1 MRVPLRLLA
10 VAAAA
15 AAPLLGMVAPQV
27 AATPA
32 AASEATVDSVRLN
45 GFEAKLVEQINA
57 ARRAHGLRQ
66 LVVTAGTTDVA
77 RAWAWHLAHA
87 QALSH
92 NPSLVHDIAHHGSG
106 SWTQISENVGEGPS
120 DSPTTLFQAYMAS
133 PPHRANILDGGSRYI
148 GVGVVERGSTSWNT
162 LDFTNSYNTGYGRT
176 RVPPAA
182 MSMDRQQI
190 TATTDVAG
198 VERPDQR
205 FGTTRHGSVA
215 ISQPRFSGPSAA
227 NDRVSA
233 QLSRHGSLGHGQ
245 LLMRAPLLLTQ
256 AHTLQLQLVS
266 RDPRH
271 RPLTVTVRLAHSFA
285 STATLGTVHVRSRR
299 TWYSLTLPASARSY
313 RDTLLL
319 RVGSHAL
326 GRVGGRA
333 RLAVLDVRAGV

>member
-1 MRVPLRLLA
+1 MRLLA

-27 AATPA
+27 TATPA

-57 ARRAHGLRQ
+57 ARQDHGLRP

-92 NPSLVHDIAHHGSG
+92 NPSIVRDIARHGSPN
-106 SWTQISENVGEGPS
+106 WTLIAENVGESAS
-120 DSPTTLFQAYMAS
+120 DSPGTLFQAYMAS
-133 PPHRANILDGGSRYI
+133 PPHRANILDRSSRYL
-148 GVGVVERGSTSWNT
+148 GVGVVERGTTAWNT
-162 LDFTNSYNTGYGRT
+162 LDFTNSYTTTYGRT

-182 MSMDRQQI
+182 MTMDRQQI
-190 TATTDVAG
+190 TTTTDVAS

-205 FGTTRHGSVA
+205 FGSARSGSVA
-215 ISQPRFSGPSAA
+215 ITQPRFSGPSAA

-233 QLSRHGSLGHGQ
+233 AMVRHGAGHGE
-245 LLMRAPLLLTQ
+245 LLMRAPLQLNQ
-256 AHTLQLQLVS
+256 AHTLLLQLAS
-266 RDPRH
+266 HDPRH
-271 RPLTVTVRLAHSFA
+271 RALSVTVQLAHSFA
-285 STATLGTVHVRSRR
+285 STATLGTLHVRGHR
-299 TWYSLTLPASARSY
+299 TWYSLTLPTSARSY
-313 RDTLLL
+313 RDTLVL
-319 RVGSHAL
+319 RVGSRAL

-333 RLAVLDVRAGV
+333 RLAVLDVRARV